1 MHTMVAEMQESQ
13 GNRFVLRYHYGEV
26 ECRKEWQKLGCE
38 PSFIETMS
46 LGGKN
51 KPLVW
56 EVLTYHNYT
65 FNLTIFLKLE
75 TPQLFL
81 MGDDPFP
88 ILWLLFHE
96 IWESF

>member
-46 LGGKN
+46 LGEKKTISLRG
-51 KPLVW
+51 
-56 EVLTYHNYT
+56 
-65 FNLTIFLKLE
+65 FNIS
-75 TPQLFL
+75 QLH
-81 MGDDPFP
+81 
-88 ILWLLFHE
+88 I
-96 IWESF
+96 